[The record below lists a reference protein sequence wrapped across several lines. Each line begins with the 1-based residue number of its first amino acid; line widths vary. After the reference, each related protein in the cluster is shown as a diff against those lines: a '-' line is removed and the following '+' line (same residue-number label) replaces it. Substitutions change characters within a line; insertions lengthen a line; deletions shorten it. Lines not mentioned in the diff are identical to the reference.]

1 MSINNLLRTTYFFFA
16 KIILLEIILRS
27 KIFPKTKLFYSGYGA
42 SFGFGDHVTFC
53 VNIKK
58 KINKRGK
65 IFCFSKLQFE
75 VASFFYDKKYII
87 KSFLALPKF
96 LNESGIG
103 FKYLYHDKNFK
114 PTNLI
119 SAHNNKISAY
129 LLYYGTEHQIKFI
142 QNRIEDSN
150 ISTKLKNVLTK
161 KTITLFVKNFS
172 LNLVKNININYQVR
186 QTRNLDK
193 IYKLIKFITKKKFN
207 IIILG
212 TNKDHFIKI
221 IKNKK
226 IINNKN
232 IFLFK
237 NLSKNYSIADQAYL
251 ANYSSGY
258 VGNGSG
264 SCIFFDILKKK
275 LLLID
280 YVNLKYINLWK
291 SNKIFIFKKIYY
303 KKEKKIKLFD
313 MYTQYNRN
321 ICKIIESTYTEIKSN
336 FIKNF

>member
-1 MSINNLLRTTYFFFA
+1 M
-16 KIILLEIILRS
+16 
-27 KIFPKTKLFYSGYGA
+27 IF
-42 SFGFGDHVTFC
+42 
-53 VNIKK
+53 
-58 KINKRGK
+58 
-65 IFCFSKLQFE
+65 
-75 VASFFYDKKYII
+75 
-87 KSFLALPKF
+87 
-96 LNESGIG
+96 
-103 FKYLYHDKNFK
+103 
-114 PTNLI
+114 
-119 SAHNNKISAY
+119 
-129 LLYYGTEHQIKFI
+129 
-142 QNRIEDSN
+142 
-150 ISTKLKNVLTK
+150 VLTK

-172 LNLVKNININYQVR
+172 LYGLTNKNINYQVR